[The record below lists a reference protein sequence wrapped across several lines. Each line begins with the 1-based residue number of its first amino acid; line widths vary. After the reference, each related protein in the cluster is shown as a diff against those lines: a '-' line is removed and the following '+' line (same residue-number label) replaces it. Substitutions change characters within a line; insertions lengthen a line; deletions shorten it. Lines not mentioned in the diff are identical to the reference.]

1 MESKD
6 KPSTFKPKPETNL
19 TYYLPPEGVEF
30 AQYAFDT
37 FESSYNKLIGN
48 AVYIIQ
54 GESY

>member
-1 MESKD
+1 MDTKD
-6 KPSTFKPKPETNL
+6 EQSTVKPKPGTNL

-30 AQYAFDT
+30 ARYAFDT